1 MSNLR
6 ELLIKRAS
14 IKGSLTRFK
23 NFYDKLDTDNP
34 DILQLEIRLNKLEIN
49 WEQFC
54 DIQSQIEVLED
65 NFETENLERQNFEDE
80 YYNCISL
87 AKGLIDSNRQEIHT
101 FKSIIH
107 NNSDISEIQ
116 KFHYLRLSLKGEA
129 ADIIH
134 SLEISAANY
143 DIAWKLLTERFEN
156 KVLLVNN
163 HVKAIFNLP
172 AVNKE
177 SYFALRQLFDGFI
190 KHTRAL
196 EVLEQPVKHWDT
208 LLIYIISNK
217 LDSITRR
224 DWEKKQRAETLPSLT
239 ELTTFL
245 REKCA
250 FLERIS
256 PSTSYDKNIKSK
268 AFISN
273 ENLTCSLCK
282 MNHQLQ
288 ICPEFIKLTPNKRFN
303 VVKEHRL
310 CTNCL
315 KSNHKN
321 ADCRSNSNCKGCQK
335 RHHSLLHFENIQ
347 GESNAPTSRQ
357 TNSRENKSENQT
369 VVVHTSVNTSQVL
382 LSTALIKVLDVYG
395 NAHICRVLLDSGS
408 QSNFITQNLVNQLRI
423 EQSKINMAVSGLNNS
438 CSQIKYSSD
447 INIRSNINSIE
458 FKINCLIIPQITD
471 KLPAFSFDKNIL
483 DILKNVT
490 LADPNFN
497 ESSQVEMLLG
507 ASLFWKLLRIG
518 QISLGHNN
526 PVLQKTLFGWIIS
539 GEIPQ
544 TIANYLTRCNF
555 ISNSEIDN
563 QLKKFWQ
570 IEEYENAPV
579 SSNDVEIEALFKTT
593 TQRAEDGSFI
603 VRLPL
608 KLPSNLLGESKNIA
622 LKRLHSMENK
632 LKGNDNLKQQY
643 GQFMSE
649 YIELNH
655 MSKLQNKRDENDGY
669 LIPHHFVKKESSVT
683 TKLRVVFDA
692 SCKTDSGYSLND
704 LQFVILRKW
713 YRQIL
718 IYPDDRKLQKI
729 WWRTDTTKS
738 IEQYELNTV
747 TYGTASA
754 PFLAIRCLH
763 ELAYQHIETY
773 PIASKIILNDFYV
786 DDLLTGSD
794 DLEELHTLYHEISL
808 ILKSGQFS
816 LNRWVSNS
824 NKILENIYNSQSDV
838 ILNIGKEN
846 ETHTLGLLWHSN
858 SDTSSY
864 TIREFN
870 NQRLINKRTMLSV
883 IAQIYDPLGLLG
895 PVIIILLQK
904 LWLQKIDWDSELPTI
919 ILNEWQTF
927 YNQLHHLR
935 NIHIPRH
942 VLCENVVLIQLH
954 GFADASKTSYGAC
967 LYLRSIDNI
976 GNCQINLL
984 CAKSKVAP
992 LKLVTIPRL
1001 ELCAAFLLARLI
1013 NKVKSSLRFPINRTC
1028 LWSDSTITL
1037 HWIKSIPSTK
1047 LQRVVAYILRFRN
1060 NTLNMTEHKEYG
1072 PLTCQ
1077 ELENSLKTLIKI
1089 SQIQTFCTEISD
1101 IGQTNTV
1108 SKGSNLLQLN
1118 PFLDSEGVL
1127 RVGGRLT
1134 KSNFNFDKKFPIILS
1149 GKHTLSKLT
1158 VQYEHIRLLHAG
1170 PQQVLASLR
1179 ERYWIISARNLIKKT
1194 IHNCVT
1200 CFRVK
1205 PKALNYLMGDLPDI

>member
-1 MSNLR
+1 
-6 ELLIKRAS
+6 
-14 IKGSLTRFK
+14 
-23 NFYDKLDTDNP
+23 
-34 DILQLEIRLNKLEIN
+34 
-49 WEQFC
+49 
-54 DIQSQIEVLED
+54 
-65 NFETENLERQNFEDE
+65 
-80 YYNCISL
+80 
-87 AKGLIDSNRQEIHT
+87 
-101 FKSIIH
+101 
-107 NNSDISEIQ
+107 
-116 KFHYLRLSLKGEA
+116 
-129 ADIIH
+129 
-134 SLEISAANY
+134 
-143 DIAWKLLTERFEN
+143 
-156 KVLLVNN
+156 
-163 HVKAIFNLP
+163 
-172 AVNKE
+172 
-177 SYFALRQLFDGFI
+177 
-190 KHTRAL
+190 
-196 EVLEQPVKHWDT
+196 
-208 LLIYIISNK
+208 
-217 LDSITRR
+217 
-224 DWEKKQRAETLPSLT
+224 
-239 ELTTFL
+239 
-245 REKCA
+245 
-250 FLERIS
+250 
-256 PSTSYDKNIKSK
+256 
-268 AFISN
+268 
-273 ENLTCSLCK
+273 
-282 MNHQLQ
+282 
-288 ICPEFIKLTPNKRFN
+288 
-303 VVKEHRL
+303 
-310 CTNCL
+310 
-315 KSNHKN
+315 
-321 ADCRSNSNCKGCQK
+321 
-335 RHHSLLHFENIQ
+335 
-347 GESNAPTSRQ
+347 
-357 TNSRENKSENQT
+357 
-369 VVVHTSVNTSQVL
+369 
-382 LSTALIKVLDVYG
+382 
-395 NAHICRVLLDSGS
+395 
-408 QSNFITQNLVNQLRI
+408 
-423 EQSKINMAVSGLNNS
+423 MAVSGLNNS

-447 INIRSNINSIE
+447 VNIRSNINSIE

-483 DILKNVT
+483 DIPKNLT

-497 ESSQVEMLLG
+497 ESSQVEMLVS

-518 QISLGHNN
+518 QISLGHNK
-526 PVLQKTLFGWIIS
+526 PVLQKTFGWIIS

-593 TQRAEDGSFI
+593 TQRAEDGRFI

-669 LIPHHFVKKESSVT
+669 FIPHHFVKKESSVT

-704 LQFVILRKW
+704 LQFVGPTIQQDLFSIITRFRTHEFVLAGDITKM

-718 IYPDDRKLQKI
+718 IHPDDRKLQKI

-763 ELAYQHIETY
+763 ELAYHIEHIETY

-816 LNRWVSNS
+816 LN
-824 NKILENIYNSQSDV
+824 K
-838 ILNIGKEN
+838 
-846 ETHTLGLLWHSN
+846 
-858 SDTSSY
+858 
-864 TIREFN
+864 
-870 NQRLINKRTMLSV
+870 
-883 IAQIYDPLGLLG
+883 
-895 PVIIILLQK
+895 
-904 LWLQKIDWDSELPTI
+904 
-919 ILNEWQTF
+919 
-927 YNQLHHLR
+927 
-935 NIHIPRH
+935 
-942 VLCENVVLIQLH
+942 
-954 GFADASKTSYGAC
+954 
-967 LYLRSIDNI
+967 
-976 GNCQINLL
+976 
-984 CAKSKVAP
+984 
-992 LKLVTIPRL
+992 
-1001 ELCAAFLLARLI
+1001 
-1013 NKVKSSLRFPINRTC
+1013 TC

-1037 HWIKSIPSTK
+1037 HWIKSIPSTWKVFVANRVEEIQNLTNKTDWRYINTLSNPADIISRGVYPENLKNLQLWWSGPEWLQLPEDKWPIDITNDINSNYSQEIKVELQSKPARALAAIDSLNLFNKYSKLTK

-1101 IGQTNTV
+1101 IRQTNTV

-1118 PFLDSEGVL
+1118 PFLDSEGIL

-1134 KSNFNFDKKFPIILS
+1134 KSNFNFEKKFPIILS

-1179 ERYWIISARNLIKKT
+1179 EQYWIISARNLIKKT

-1205 PKALNYLMGDLPDI
+1205 PKALNYLMGDLPDIRVTPSRSFLNCGIDYCGPFKLRDRKI